1 MTHAIRIHETGG
13 PEVLRWDEI
22 QLEKPGPGEARIR
35 QTASGLNFIDVY
47 QRSGLY
53 KMPLPMVLGSE
64 GAGIVEEVGSGVTG
78 LKPGERVAYA
88 MERGSYAEARN
99 IKADRLVP
107 IPDGISDQQAA
118 AMMLKGMTAQYL
130 IRRIYRVK
138 AGDTI
143 LMQAAAGG
151 VGLIVCQW
159 AKHLG
164 ATVIGT
170 AGSEAKAA
178 LAKSHGAD
186 HVILYDTEDLV
197 ARVNELT
204 GGAKVPV
211 VYDSVGKDTFM
222 KSLDCLK
229 PLGMMVLFGQSSGV
243 VPPFDLNILAAKGSL
258 FLTRPSLGNYAAS
271 REDLLTAA
279 KELFDVVQGGAVKIE
294 VNQTY
299 KLKDAAQAHRDLES
313 RKTTGSTVL
322 TM

>member
-22 QLEKPGPGEARIR
+22 QLGKPGAGEALIR

-47 QRSGLY
+47 HRSGLY

-64 GAGIVEEVGSGVTG
+64 GAGIVEAVGPGVTG
-78 LKPGERVAYA
+78 VKPGERVAYA
-88 MERGSYAEARN
+88 MERGSYAEERL
-99 IKADRLVP
+99 IKADRLVTV
-107 IPDGISDQQAA
+107 PDGITDQQAA

-130 IRRIYRVK
+130 VRRIHRVK

-143 LMQAAAGG
+143 LVQAAAGG

-186 HVILYDTEDLV
+186 HVILYDSEDLV
-197 ARVNELT
+197 ARVGELT

-222 KSLDCLK
+222 KSLDCLR
-229 PLGMMVLFGQSSGV
+229 PLGMMVLFGQSSGAV
-243 VPPFDLNILAAKGSL
+243 APFDPNILAGKGSL
-258 FLTRPSLGNYAAS
+258 FLTRPSLGAYTAS
-271 REDLLTAA
+271 REDLVATARD
-279 KELFDVVQGGAVKIE
+279 LFDVVKSGAVKIE

-299 KLKDAAQAHRDLES
+299 ALKDAAQAHRDLES

>member
-1 MTHAIRIHETGG
+1 MIHAIRIHETGG

-22 QLEKPGPGEARIR
+22 ELAKPGPGEVRIR

-47 QRSGLY
+47 HRAGLY

-64 GAGIVEEVGSGVTG
+64 GAGIVEEVGADVTEV
-78 LKPGERVAYA
+78 KPGQRVAYA
-88 MERGSYAEARN
+88 MERGSYAEARL
-99 IKADRLVP
+99 IKADRVVP

-130 IRRIYRVK
+130 IRRTYRVK
-138 AGDTI
+138 SGDTI
-143 LMQAAAGG
+143 LVQAAAGG
-151 VGLIVCQW
+151 VGLILCQW

-197 ARVNELT
+197 ARVRDLT
-204 GGAKVPV
+204 GGGKVAA

-229 PLGMMVLFGQSSGV
+229 LLGTMVLFGQSSGP
-243 VPPFDLNILAAKGSL
+243 VPPFDPNILNAKGSL
-258 FLTRPSLGNYAAS
+258 FLTRPSLAAYTAT
-271 REDLLTAA
+271 REDLLATA
-279 KELFDVVQGGAVKIE
+279 KDLFEIVLSGAVKIE

-299 KLKDAAQAHRDLES
+299 KLRDAAQAHRDLES